1 MHVTRKRH
9 IIKLMLR
16 RLLI

>member
-9 IIKLMLR
+9 IIKLMLH